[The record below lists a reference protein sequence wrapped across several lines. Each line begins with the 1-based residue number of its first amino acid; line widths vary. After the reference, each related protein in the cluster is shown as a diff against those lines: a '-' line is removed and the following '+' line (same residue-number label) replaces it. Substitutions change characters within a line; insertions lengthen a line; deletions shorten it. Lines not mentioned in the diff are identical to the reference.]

1 MEERVGQYWHRFI
14 TQAAQTSFPQARLEL
29 PAVKGALG
37 VYFRAMGGD
46 AGLTISSCS
55 ATLHNARRSWLHRL
69 AGTGQ
74 KVELAWRD
82 ERCLYLPHSL
92 DVLPSKTLNRDL
104 YYWLAA
110 LASSGNHLSD
120 DWLHTS
126 QQTTLKTLVAF
137 PGLAARYE
145 QLVAAMLPLR
155 PSLKSLSEAE
165 KHQEL
170 TIRQALSKPG
180 SVAAGTFFQAPRPPA
195 PVYLWLHPS
204 PPLAVVDLGVNE
216 GATAGLGE
224 VKKIA
229 QADERRRR
237 GERVEMPDDKPGA
250 PFGVRHET
258 SLFSFAEYV
267 KLDRSAEEDEDLS
280 DAEKIAD
287 ELDQMA
293 LAQSQTSTASR
304 IKFDL
309 DLPSAAAD
317 DLVLSEGIRYPE
329 WDYSKQQLQA
339 NYCQL
344 LPMLSREAKAC
355 ELPEHLRKP
364 CTALKRQFQQLAA
377 FPRWHKGQLEGD
389 RLDIEAYVDY
399 WASLQ
404 QGQQPAEARLFSQ
417 KRPAARDLTTLLLAD
432 LSLSTDAWVN
442 DEQQVI
448 DVIRDSLFVFA
459 ESLKAAGDQF
469 AMHGFSSCKRNH
481 VRMHCIKNFSE
492 NYNAHIRGRI
502 AAIKPGFYTRMG
514 AAIRHATA
522 LLERQPEEKKLLL
535 IVTDGKP
542 NDLDRY
548 EGRYGI
554 EDTRMAIVEAK
565 KMGLVPYC
573 ITIDS
578 RANQYLPYLFGHQG
592 YSWISS
598 ARQLPKK
605 LPQLYLSLTQ
615 RLGP

>member
-14 TQAAQTSFPQARLEL
+14 TRAAHNSFPKAKLEL
-29 PAVKGALG
+29 QQVKAPLG
-37 VYFRAMGGD
+37 VFFRAMGGD

-55 ATLHNARRSWLHRL
+55 ATSHGARRSWLHRL

-92 DVLPSKTLNRDL
+92 DVLPSQALNQDL

-110 LASSGNHLSD
+110 LATSGSLPAD
-120 DWLHTS
+120 DWLQAS
-126 QQTTLKTLVAF
+126 QQATIKTLAAF
-137 PGLAARYE
+137 PGLTGRYE
-145 QLVAAMLPLR
+145 QLVAAMLPMR

-165 KHQEL
+165 KYQEK
-170 TIRQALSKPG
+170 TIRQALCDPG
-180 SVAAGTFFQAPRPPA
+180 SVTAGTFFDSTISPA

-204 PPLAVVDLGVNE
+204 PPLATADLSTNE
-216 GATAGLGE
+216 DSTVGLDE
-224 VKKIA
+224 AKKIA

-258 SLFSFAEYV
+258 SLFTFAEYV

-287 ELDQMA
+287 ELDQMS
-293 LAQSQTSTASR
+293 LSQSQTSTTSR

-339 NYCQL
+339 DYCQL
-344 LPMLSREAKAC
+344 LPMLSRDAVAC
-355 ELPEHLRKP
+355 DLPEHLRKP
-364 CTALKRQFQQLAA
+364 CTILKRQFQQLAA
-377 FPRWHKGQLEGD
+377 FPRWHKGQFEGD

-417 KRPAARDLTTLLLAD
+417 KYPAARDLATLLLAD
-432 LSLSTDAWVN
+432 LSLSTDAWIN

-448 DVIRDSLFVFA
+448 DVIRDSLYVFA
-459 ESLKAAGDQF
+459 ESLKAAGDEF
-469 AMHGFSSCKRNH
+469 AIHGFSSCKPSH

-492 NYNAHIRGRI
+492 VYNANIRGRI

-514 AAIRHATA
+514 AAIRHASV
-522 LLERQPEEKKLLL
+522 LLGRQTEEKKLLL
-535 IVTDGKP
+535 IITDGKP

-554 EDTRMAIVEAK
+554 EDTRMAIVEARK
-565 KMGLVPYC
+565 QGLVPFC

-578 RANQYLPYLFGHQG
+578 RANQYLPYLFGRQG

-598 ARQLPKK
+598 ARQLPQK
-605 LPQLYLSLTQ
+605 LPQLYLMLTQ
-615 RLGP
+615 RLGQ